1 MRKIYRNHQL
11 RNVMRISLFTVFSVC
26 CCLLVFGS
34 VEMGYAQLITIKA
47 ESRTVKEI
55 LTQIEKQAGTR
66 FSYADKTVTDLP
78 LITIDVKAVTL
89 KEALDEVA
97 KKVPL
102 EFKQMGKAI
111 GVNRKT
117 VDPKPLSNP
126 PKEPQLTEI
135 PQERIR
141 ARITD
146 SMGTPL
152 IGVTVRI
159 NGTSQVTTTNGDG
172 YFEFASVKPNA
183 SVVFSFIGFE
193 QLTLPADR
201 MGSSII
207 LRLAHAELTEVEVN
221 AGYWKVND
229 KLRTGNISKVSG
241 ETIRQQPVIDPMLGL
256 AGRVPGVQISQVSGL
271 PGSAHDIRIR
281 GNNSIANGND
291 PLILIDGIPFTSQTL
306 TNVTIGGGATS
317 LSPFTL
323 LNAQEIESVEVL
335 KDADAT
341 AIYGSRGANGVLLIT
356 TKKGIS
362 GKTQF
367 SLNAYS
373 GLGKVTH
380 KVDLLNT
387 DQYLEMRREAFAN
400 DGITNF
406 PANAY
411 DVNGTW
417 PTDRYTDWQNVVF
430 GNTAKSSNVNAQ
442 IAGGTDF
449 TQFTFGGGIQ
459 TETTVFPGE
468 FKSRNH
474 FSNISLNHQ
483 SKDKKFRTSLSVR
496 YANNLNNQPTVD
508 LSTIG
513 TRLAPNA
520 PNIYDDNGNLNWEN
534 NTWDNPFAQLNANAS
549 AITKN
554 LIANSSFHYK
564 LHSTLQLKL
573 NTGYSEQTMDQSIIT
588 PLTYYSPTLSNLSQL
603 RTHDFAS
610 NKLNNWIVEP
620 QVDFNRELSSGI
632 LTITV
637 GGTLLEKTNKILA
650 QQASDFAN
658 DALIN
663 NILAASQ
670 VHIFD
675 NSYTKY
681 RYLAVFARANYNW
694 HDRYLVNLVA
704 RRDGSSRFAPES
716 RFGNFA
722 SISGAWIFS
731 NERLFKQGILSFGK
745 LRTSYG
751 LTGNDQLADYRYLST
766 YSSYSFPYMG
776 LSGLYPTRLYSPD
789 YGWEAVRKV
798 EFALDL
804 GFFND
809 KLRLNSVFYRNRT
822 DNQLVGYPLPTMTG
836 FPSITANL
844 NAIIENRGWE
854 IEVNTTNFN
863 NANFS
868 WNTSFNVSIPEN
880 KLISYPDLD
889 ISTYRTRYETGK
901 PLSINRRWH
910 WTGVDPQTGI
920 HTFQDV
926 NNDGI
931 ISSPN
936 DLRSL
941 VNTAQQY
948 HGGLSNTFSF
958 KGLTLDIFFQFV
970 KKMGRVTTGVPGS
983 FINQPTWVLD
993 RWQKPGDVTDV
1004 QRFTQSGVARS
1015 TMLNGLNNSDMVYED
1030 ASFARLKN
1038 LTLSYKLNPKL
1049 IRKLRLSNCTVIFQ
1063 SQNLLT
1069 STTFKG
1075 LDPETES
1082 FGVPPV
1088 KMTTV
1093 GLNLAF

>member
-1 MRKIYRNHQL
+1 
-11 RNVMRISLFTVFSVC
+11 MRISLFTVFSVC

-256 AGRVPGVQISQVSGL
+256 AGRVPGLQISQISGL
-271 PGSAHDIRIR
+271 PGAAHDIRIR

-291 PLILIDGIPFTSQTL
+291 PLILIDGIPFTAQSL
-306 TNVTIGGGATS
+306 TNVTIGGGATN

-323 LNAQEIESVEVL
+323 LNAQEIESIEVL

-341 AIYGSRGANGVLLIT
+341 AVYGSRGANGVILIT
-356 TKKGIS
+356 TKKGKS

-367 SLNAYS
+367 SLNAS
-373 GLGKVTH
+373 TGLGQVTR
-380 KVDLLNT
+380 KFDLLNT
-387 DQYLEMRREAFAN
+387 EQYLAMRHEAFVN

-406 PANAY
+406 PENAY

-417 PTDRYTDWQNVVF
+417 PTDRHTDWQKVVF
-430 GNTAKSSNVNAQ
+430 GNTAKSSNVNSQ
-442 IAGGTDF
+442 ISGGTDL

-459 TETTVFPGE
+459 NETTVFPGE

-474 FSNISLNHQ
+474 FSNFSLSHQ
-483 SKDKKFRTSLSVR
+483 SKEKKIGVELSARYASSLS
-496 YANNLNNQPTVD
+496 NQPIVD
-508 LSTIG
+508 LTQSG
-513 TRLAPNA
+513 RLAPNA
-520 PNIYDDNGNLNWEN
+520 PNIYDDSGNLNWEN

-554 LIANSSFHYK
+554 LIANSLFTYN
-564 LHSTLQLKL
+564 LHSSLQLKL
-573 NTGYSEQTMDQSIIT
+573 NSGYSEQVMDQSIIT

-620 QVDFNRELSSGI
+620 QVDFNRELFSGKFS
-632 LTITV
+632 LTT
-637 GGTLLEKTNKILA
+637 GGTFQERTNKILA
-650 QQASDFAN
+650 QQAADFAN

-670 VHIFD
+670 VYTFD
-675 NSYTKY
+675 NLYTKY

-694 HDRYLVNLVA
+694 DGRYVVNLVA
-704 RRDGSSRFAPES
+704 RRDGSSRFAPER

-722 SISGAWIFS
+722 SISGAWVFS
-731 NERLFKQGILSFGK
+731 NERLLQRGILSFGK
-745 LRTSYG
+745 LRASYG
-751 LTGNDQLADYRYLST
+751 LTGNDQLKDYRYLST

-776 LSGLYPTRLYSPD
+776 LSGLFPTRLYSPD
-789 YGWEAVRKV
+789 YGWEAVRKI

-804 GFFND
+804 TFFND
-809 KLRLNSVFYRNRT
+809 KIRLNSVFYRNRT

-844 NAIIENRGWE
+844 KAIIENRGWE
-854 IEVNTTNFN
+854 IEVNTTNFHKP
-863 NANFS
+863 NFS
-868 WNTSFNVSIPEN
+868 WHTSFNISIPEN
-880 KLISYPDLD
+880 KLISYPN
-889 ISTYRTRYETGK
+889 IENSTYRTRYEIGK

-926 NNDGI
+926 NGDGM

-936 DLRSL
+936 DLQSL
-941 VNTAQQY
+941 VNMAQRYQ
-948 HGGLSNTFSF
+948 GGVSNTFSY
-958 KGLTLDIFFQFV
+958 KDLTLDIFVQFI
-970 KKMGRVTTGVPGS
+970 KKNGRLSSGVPGTS
-983 FINQPTWVLD
+983 FNQPTWVLN
-993 RWQKPGDVTDV
+993 RWQKPGDVTDI
-1004 QRFTQSGVARS
+1004 QKFTQSGATLSNMV
-1015 TMLNGLNNSDMVYED
+1015 NGLNNSDMVFVD

-1038 LTLSYKLNPKL
+1038 VTLSWRLNPTL
-1049 IRKLRLSNCTVIFQ
+1049 THKLRLSNCTVVLQ

-1069 STTFKG
+1069 STKFRG

-1093 GLNLAF
+1093 GLNFTF